1 MSVKKYTS
9 SQDYR
14 LGDLLSEGLKGYKD
28 GFFLSKLFV
37 GRGFK
42 AKYKTS
48 YIGFIWEIVPS
59 LTTAIVWIFLR
70 ASGAVETT
78 DVNIPFPLFVIIGTT
93 MWSLITE
100 SVNKPLG
107 SLLEY
112 SSIISK
118 INIPK
123 EALLL
128 IGFFNVLINHA
139 IKLILVLILLFYYQI
154 PPSITLLYFI
164 PIVLLTVI
172 FFMCLGVFLMPL
184 EYMFSDIARIKNY
197 GLMGLMYLT
206 PVVYANPGKGYVS
219 TIMSLNPLTYIVDGL
234 RNSLTGMPISGAS
247 FFFGLTIATVILFL
261 GATILYRITIP
272 IIIQRIGS

>member
-1 MSVKKYTS
+1 MEIKVYNSAK
-9 SQDYR
+9 DYS
-14 LGDLLSEGLKGYKD
+14 LKTLLKEGLKGFKE
-28 GFFLSKLFV
+28 GFYLSKLFV
-37 GRGFK
+37 ARGFT

-78 DVNIPFPLFVIIGTT
+78 DVNIPFSLFVIIGTT

-100 SVNKPLG
+100 SINKPLG

-128 IGFFNVLINHA
+128 IGFFNTLINHG
-139 IKLILVLILLFYYQI
+139 IKLILVVILLIYYQI
-154 PPSITLLYFI
+154 PLSLSLFYFV
-164 PIVLLTVI
+164 PIVLLTVL
-172 FFMCLGVFLMPL
+172 FFMTVGVFLMPL
-184 EYMFSDIARIKNY
+184 EYMLPDIGKIKNY
-197 GLMGLMYLT
+197 VLMGLMYLT
-206 PVVYANPGKGYVS
+206 PVVYANPGKGLVS
-219 TIMSLNPLTYIVDGL
+219 TIISYNPLSYLIDGL
-234 RNSLTGMPISGAS
+234 RNCLTGFPLGSES
-247 FFFGLTIATVILFL
+247 FFIAMFFVTMLLFFV
-261 GATILYRITIP
+261 AVILYRITIP
-272 IIIQRIGS
+272 IIIERISS

>member
-1 MSVKKYTS
+1 MKW
-9 SQDYR
+9 
-14 LGDLLSEGLKGYKD
+14 YKD
-28 GFFLSKLFV
+28 GLYLSRLFV
-37 GRGFK
+37 SRGFK

-48 YIGFIWEIVPS
+48 YVGFIWEIVPS

-100 SVNKPLG
+100 SINKPMG
-107 SLLEY
+107 AFLEY

-128 IGFFNVLINHA
+128 IGFFNVLINHG
-139 IKLILVLILLFYYQI
+139 IKLLLVLILLFYYQI
-154 PPSITLLYFI
+154 PPSISLLYFI
-164 PIVLLTVI
+164 PIVVLTVL
-172 FFMCLGVFLMPL
+172 FFMSIGVFLLPL
-184 EYMFSDIARIKNY
+184 EYMLSDIGRLKNY

-206 PVVYANPGKGYVS
+206 PVVYANPGKGFVS
-219 TIMSLNPLTYIVDGL
+219 TIMSLNPIAFIIDGL
-234 RNSLTGMPISGAS
+234 RNSLTGLPIGSSS
-247 FFFGLTIATVILFL
+247 FFFGMSVVTVLLFL
-261 GATILYRITIP
+261 GATVLYRITIP
-272 IIIQRIGS
+272 IIIQRIGA